1 MSRCVIRYKICTLPG
16 VKQRRLL
23 DKAETDESQEGEG
36 GGYPGHVVDP
46 QPQRPEHQHAQEHQ
60 DAAHILA
67 RQLQI
72 DTAVSL
78 NFLLKDI
85 LELISTRR
93 RMRTEFCI

>member
-36 GGYPGHVVDP
+36 CGYPGHVVDP

-72 DTAVSL
+72 DTAHSCQSQFSFEGYLGVDQHKEA
-78 NFLLKDI
+78 NAD
-85 LELISTRR
+85 
-93 RMRTEFCI
+93 

>member
-1 MSRCVIRYKICTLPG
+1 MSRCVIRYKICTAPG

-23 DKAETDESQEGEG
+23 DEAETDESQEGEG

-46 QPQRPEHQHAQEHQ
+46 QPQRAEHQHAQEHQ

-67 RQLQI
+67 GQLQI

-78 NFLLKDI
+78 NFLLKNI

-93 RMRTEFCI
+93 